1 MAAKNATRSRG
12 LRLAIRWQLLIVF
25 VVPAVAAMAFLG
37 WRSYQVASD
46 SLRDQALRQLQS
58 VRDNKKREI
67 TRQFRLV
74 EDEVITVAR
83 NPSTVLALKQFNR
96 ATKALDS
103 DPITETEN
111 MRPRMLSLKNY
122 LEGYYKT
129 ELANKKLDLRSLL
142 LPQRS
147 AVWLQATY
155 IAENPNPPGKK
166 LLLDNTNDGTKYASY
181 HSIWHPV
188 FRSMV
193 EKFGFQDFYLV
204 DANTGRVV
212 YTVGKGPEFQ
222 TSLIDGPYANTTLA
236 RLFRR
241 IQSESREG
249 DYLLQDFAPYIPDHG
264 KPAAFA
270 GSPIFER
277 GQKTGVLLVQ
287 VPIDRI
293 NSIMTADKEWE
304 AVGLGETGETYLI
317 GRGNN
322 DSYMR
327 NDSRFLDELKATN
340 PAVAAAGTT
349 ILSQKVESEAVT
361 IGNDTDE
368 YHGRYISYRGVPVLG
383 AAGWLEG
390 IRGLKW
396 SVVAEMSEAEALR
409 PVTQLRTVTEW
420 VAGGLILAF
429 VLLAIGF
436 SSFLTRPVRALT
448 VTMRE
453 IQKGNYRARAR
464 VKARNE
470 LGLLAEG
477 FNQMLDERVDAL
489 VKSEEDNQLLQREI
503 RDLLTVVAGA
513 SEGDFTNRAEVG
525 SGVLGN
531 LADALNLMFENVGE
545 LVKHLKGVS
554 SHVVESAT
562 QIQASAEQLAQGSSR
577 QTGDITSTTAAVQEM
592 TSNIQS
598 VSENATVAAEAAKR
612 AEEAAQ
618 QGGDVVKR
626 VITGMD
632 ALQKNTRASAVKI
645 KRLGERS
652 MEIST
657 IIGTIQKISAQ
668 TNMLALNAAI
678 EAARAGEHGLGFT
691 VVADEVRKL
700 AERTEGAAEE
710 IARLIAAIQAET
722 NDSVGGMER
731 QAEHVEQQTS
741 LVSEAGGTLDRI
753 LRASV
758 QSAELIAEIS
768 LAANQQ
774 VRGATSL
781 SEAML
786 SISDVARQAQ
796 VSSEQTKHST
806 AALIG
811 IASELNSQIGL
822 FRVEANGNGHGNGN
836 GKIDMPAAEV
846 IALEEQDHEGK
857 PGDHSTS
864 GNGQTSL

>member
-1 MAAKNATRSRG
+1 MADKISTGSRG
-12 LRLAIRWQLLIVF
+12 FRLAIRWQLIFAF
-25 VVPAVAAMAFLG
+25 VPLAVLAIAAVSVVG
-37 WRSYQVASD
+37 YRIASD

-67 TRQFRLV
+67 TRHFRVV
-74 EDEVITVAR
+74 EDQVTTVAK
-83 NPSTVLALKQFNR
+83 NPATVLAVKQFSTATR
-96 ATKALDS
+96 ALEDDDLTL
-103 DPITETEN
+103 TEN
-111 MRPRMLSLKNY
+111 MRPQMESLKRY
-122 LEGYYKT
+122 LETHYKA
-129 ELANKKLDLRSLL
+129 ELADKKVDLRSLL
-142 LPQRS
+142 LPERS

-155 IAENPNPPGKK
+155 VADNPEPAGKRH
-166 LLLDNTNDGTKYASY
+166 LFETPNDGTRFAGY
-181 HSIWHPV
+181 HAVWHPV
-188 FRSMV
+188 FRNIV
-193 EKFGFQDFYLV
+193 EKFGFKDLYLV
-204 DANTGRVV
+204 DASTGRVL
-212 YTVGKGPEFQ
+212 YTVGKGPDFQ
-222 TSLIDGPYANTTLA
+222 TSLLEGPYAQTSLGK
-236 RLFRR
+236 LFRR
-241 IQSESREG
+241 LHAESREG
-249 DYLLQDFAPYIPDHG
+249 DYLLHDFAPYLPDHG

-270 GSPIFER
+270 GSAVFEN

-287 VPIDRI
+287 VPVDRI
-293 NSIMTADKEWE
+293 NSIMTSDQQWE
-304 AVGLGETGETYLI
+304 EVGLGETGEAYLV
-317 GRGNN
+317 GQGAN
-322 DSYMR
+322 DGFMR
-327 NDSRFLDELKATN
+327 NDSRFLDQLKESN
-340 PAVAAAGTT
+340 PDIAASGTT

-361 IGNDTDE
+361 VANDTGE
-368 YHGRYISYRGVPVLG
+368 YHGGYVGYRGVPVIG
-383 AAGWLEG
+383 ASAWLDAV
-390 IRGLKW
+390 RGVKW
-396 SVVAEMSEAEALR
+396 GVVAEMSEEEAIGPVVRLR
-409 PVTQLRTVTEW
+409 NTMVVI
-420 VAGGLILAF
+420 AGGLIALF
-429 VLLAIGF
+429 VVTALGF
-436 SSFLTRPVRALT
+436 ASFLSRPVRALAQ
-448 VTMRE
+448 TMRD
-453 IQKGNYRARAR
+453 IQKGNFRSRAR

-489 VKSEEDNQLLQREI
+489 VKAEEDNRVLQTEI
-503 RDLLTVVAGA
+503 RNLLNVVAAA
-513 SEGDFTNRAEVG
+513 SEGDFTQRALVG

-554 SHVVESAT
+554 SRVVASAT
-562 QIQASAEQLAQGSSR
+562 QIQASSEQLAQGSAR
-577 QTGDITSTTAAVQEM
+577 QTSDITSTTAAVQEM

-612 AEEAAQ
+612 AEEAAH

-626 VITGMD
+626 VMSGMD
-632 ALQKNTRASAVKI
+632 SLQKNTRASVIKI

-710 IARLIAAIQAET
+710 IGRLIAAIQADT

-731 QAEHVEQQTS
+731 QSEHVEQQTS
-741 LVSEAGGTLDRI
+741 MVVDAGSALERI

-796 VSSEQTKHST
+796 VSSEQTQHST
-806 AALIG
+806 AALI
-811 IASELNSQIGL
+811 AVANELNAQIGL
-822 FRVEANGNGHGNGN
+822 FRVEQNGNGHAAAETPRVIPLEDADTGGNGR
-836 GKIDMPAAEV
+836 
-846 IALEEQDHEGK
+846 
-857 PGDHSTS
+857 TS
-864 GNGQTSL
+864 AI